1 MRPGES
7 FPHLAWRGMRVAPF
21 PPPLSRPGKEE
32 GLCMQGG
39 ARTLLRLPAVATLA
53 FTLPPWC
60 QEVAPLHS
68 RSFGARAAK
77 WEKGEMPPRQPSCL
91 PLGSRGSERGAS
103 LCAPLVLQVS
113 PSVYSLSRGPL
124 VLPDVAGFSLR
135 ALSLPAGSQL
145 GPTSTSAP
153 WLARDFRFLCV
164 GSSDSED
171 KEGGIQTWRFRHLGP
186 DDLLRCL
193 PASII
198 L

>member
-21 PPPLSRPGKEE
+21 PPPLSRPGKE
-32 GLCMQGG
+32 GLCRQGG

-60 QEVAPLHS
+60 HEVAPLHS

-103 LCAPLVLQVS
+103 LCPPLVLQVS

-124 VLPDVAGFSLR
+124 VLPDVAGFFPSCSLLTR
-135 ALSLPAGSQL
+135 WVSAGPHQHKRS
-145 GPTSTSAP
+145 
-153 WLARDFRFLCV
+153 LARTGFPFPLCW
-164 GSSDSED
+164 
-171 KEGGIQTWRFRHLGP
+171 Q
-186 DDLLRCL
+186 LRL
-193 PASII
+193 
-198 L
+198 